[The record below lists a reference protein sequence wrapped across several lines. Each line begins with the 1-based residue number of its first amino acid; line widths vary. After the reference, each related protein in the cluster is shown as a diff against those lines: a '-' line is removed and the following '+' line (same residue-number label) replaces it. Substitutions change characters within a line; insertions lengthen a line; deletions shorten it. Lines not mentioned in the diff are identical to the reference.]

1 MTGSDGRPELD
12 LLGIGNAIVDIL
24 AHTEDEVLAAEGLPK
39 GSMTLID
46 AERADALY
54 ARMGPGVEV
63 SGGSVANSTVGA
75 ASLGSRAAYIGK
87 VHDDEFGRVFA
98 HDIRAAGVHFETPL
112 ATGGAPTARCLILVT
127 PDAHR
132 TMSTYLGACVELG
145 PADIDEDLVA
155 RAAVTYLEGYLWDPP
170 RAKEAFRVAMAAARR
185 AGRRVALTLSD
196 AFCVERHRD
205 EFRALVD
212 DEVDILFANEAELL
226 SLYQVPDL
234 ASAVDAV
241 RGRCEVALVTRSE
254 HGVDGRHRGRGDRGA
269 GPPGDQAGRT
279 PPARATSS
287 PPGSCT
293 ASPTGSRTPSRRRS
307 GRSPRPR
314 SSPTSGPAP
323 RPTWPSWR
331 ARRSPETPRREAMV
345 GSRGCRSPTRSR
357 T

>member
-12 LLGIGNAIVDIL
+12 VLGIGNAIVDIL

-205 EFRALVD
+205 EFRALVN

-254 HGVDGRHRGRGDRGA
+254 HGSMVVTADEVTEVPAHPVTRLVDTTGA
-269 GPPGDQAGRT
+269 GDLFAAGFLHGLTHGLAHAESAALGALAAAEVISHFGARPEADLAELART
-279 PPARATSS
+279 ALA
-287 PPGSCT
+287 
-293 ASPTGSRTPSRRRS
+293 
-307 GRSPRPR
+307 
-314 SSPTSGPAP
+314 
-323 RPTWPSWR
+323 
-331 ARRSPETPRREAMV
+331 
-345 GSRGCRSPTRSR
+345 
-357 T
+357 

>member
-12 LLGIGNAIVDIL
+12 VLGIGNAIVDIL

-46 AERADALY
+46 AERADAIY
-54 ARMGPGVEV
+54 ARMGPAVEV
-63 SGGSVANSTVGA
+63 SGGSVANSIVGA

-170 RAKEAFRVAMAAARR
+170 QAKEAFRVAMAAARR

-196 AFCVERHRD
+196 SFCVERHRD

-212 DEVDILFANEAELL
+212 DDVDILFANEVELL

-241 RGRCEVALVTRSE
+241 RGRCEIALVTRSE
-254 HGVDGRHRGRGDRGA
+254 HGSMVVTADEVTEVPAHAVTRLVDTTGA
-269 GPPGDQAGRT
+269 GDLFAAGFLHGLTHGLAHAESAALGALAAAEVISHFGARPEADLAELART
-279 PPARATSS
+279 ALA
-287 PPGSCT
+287 
-293 ASPTGSRTPSRRRS
+293 
-307 GRSPRPR
+307 
-314 SSPTSGPAP
+314 
-323 RPTWPSWR
+323 
-331 ARRSPETPRREAMV
+331 
-345 GSRGCRSPTRSR
+345 
-357 T
+357 